1 MSFRG
6 HQKQASSFGGG
17 SWSLPPLPLQQTLVL
32 HTNFVLRGAADAV
45 KLQVA
50 GEKLSMDKV
59 VQANVLKSTLLQSIV
74 LASALVIKPIL
85 RRAVGVVEGS
95 STRGVTS
102 SILYVLFHVLWLYPL
117 AAAATYY
124 SGLLTPSEET
134 TRRGMAPRQP
144 VQGGLM
150 AKIVADSYRALVT
163 LNYFAV
169 FLALRWIPF
178 VGGLLAFIYACIV
191 DAYYCFEQH
200 WVRNG
205 WPFEDRVRHIEQ
217 RWAYALGFGFP
228 ITLLSWWSSDPIVN
242 LAVFALLYPLFQLT
256 STVSIPQPLDPSLP
270 STSSTAASF
279 LAPSSSMAVPS
290 AGASFSIAAAEGGSE
305 DRGRRGSPWVPQR
318 IRVLIGADLAYKAL
332 RAAFGG
338 AGGGGGRKKDAM
350 GHGHGHGGRAAYGAH
365 AAAAPGGG
373 SGGYGSGGS
382 YGSYGS
388 GGYGPGA
395 DVYAQAS
402 PQRQPAPSASASA
415 PGASAYGSAYSSS
428 DPYGAAAT
436 ASSMPYAGHS
446 PAAATPPRRGHA
458 MSESTDTGASPY
470 GGGVGA
476 AYGGAAYGSP
486 VGPGAAY
493 GGYGGDRKLDG
504 MIRAAGGRKKGD

>member
-17 SWSLPPLPLQQTLVL
+17 SWSLPPLPFQQTLVL
-32 HTNFVLRGAADAV
+32 HTNFALKGAADAV

-102 SILYVLFHVLWLYPL
+102 SILYVLFHALWLYPL

-144 VQGGLM
+144 AQGGLM
-150 AKIVADSYRALVT
+150 AKIVAESYRTLVT
-163 LNYFAV
+163 LNYFAF

-178 VGGLLAFIYACIV
+178 VGGLFAFLYACII

-205 WPFEDRVRHIEQ
+205 WPFDDRVRHVEQ

-279 LAPSSSMAVPS
+279 LAPSSMGVPS

-305 DRGRRGSPWVPQR
+305 DRGRRGSPWFPER
-318 IRVLIGADLAYKAL
+318 IRVLIGADLTYKAL
-332 RAAFGG
+332 RAAFGS

-350 GHGHGHGGRAAYGAH
+350 GHGHGGRAAYGGH
-365 AAAAPGGG
+365 AAAAPGAGG
-373 SGGYGSGGS
+373 SGGYGPSD
-382 YGSYGS
+382 YYGS
-388 GGYGPGA
+388 GGYAQGA
-395 DVYAQAS
+395 AGYAQTS
-402 PQRQPAPSASASA
+402 PQRQPAPSA

-428 DPYGAAAT
+428 DPYGATAT
-436 ASSMPYAGHS
+436 ASSMPYAGPS

-458 MSESTDTGASPY
+458 MSESTDVGASPY
-470 GGGVGA
+470 GGGAGA
-476 AYGGAAYGSP
+476 AYGGAAYSSP

-493 GGYGGDRKLDG
+493 TGYGGDRKLDG